1 MGALHSLSDYLRA
14 YGPVLGSRVLEQ
26 FPPLHEPG
34 DPLWPGVHQLK
45 RTPFPAQALAIMGI
59 VKRWEQ
65 ARCAAAVAECGTGKT
80 LISLGGVFTH
90 ANQWPLSADWKRSSW
105 QPEKKRRTAA

>member
-1 MGALHSLSDYLRA
+1 MGALHSLSDYLRS

-34 DPLWPGVHQLK
+34 DPLWPGIHQLK
-45 RTPFPAQALAIMGI
+45 RTPFPAKALAIMGI

-90 ANQWPLSADWKRSSW
+90 AKG
-105 QPEKKRRTAA
+105 RRFTALAMVPPQLVDSV